1 MRASPV
7 RFVCSLARRGNGL
20 FFLALP
26 WTWTLDDQDQERAG
40 LAQGLGVTGFVSSA
54 LAGSV
59 FTGSALAG
67 SVFAGS
73 ALIAG
78 SPLDA
83 SPLTGSPDSAAL
95 AAVSP
100 RLGSVSASAGG
111 GL

>member
-26 WTWTLDDQDQERAG
+26 WTWTLDDQNQERAG
-40 LAQGLGVTGFVSSA
+40 LAQGLGVTGFVSA
-54 LAGSV
+54 P
-59 FTGSALAG
+59 LAG

-100 RLGSVSASAGG
+100 RHGSVSASAGG
-111 GL
+111 G